1 MPLANSLTHDRL
13 DCNKA
18 NDHLL
23 EATMDENNT
32 SASTEPQA
40 AALTAATL
48 PNVVK
53 LQKTFSLPAIG
64 FCLAT
69 APDKS
74 LIYTGLSDFS
84 ILRANLTSEK
94 IEPSALGA
102 AGHTSYVMGL
112 VRCGET
118 LVSGGYD
125 CSLIWWNADSGE
137 IIRRVADA
145 HGKWIRMLAVTPD
158 QTRIASVADDMLTK
172 LWDAATG
179 ECLATWGDYESK
191 TPHGFPS
198 MLYAVAS
205 SADGKWLA
213 TGDRTG
219 RVLVRDATNG
229 QIAATIET
237 PVMYTWDPT
246 ARRHSIGGIRSLAF
260 SNDSSQLAVGG
271 MGKVGNIDHL
281 EGVSRI
287 EVFTWQTG
295 TRRLEIEDSKHKG
308 LVEALQFGLDDA
320 YLVSA
325 GGDNSGFVSVWNMA
339 DGKLLTQDKAPMHIH
354 DFELSTDGRSVTAV
368 GHQQGAVIDFFGVQ
382 P

>member
-1 MPLANSLTHDRL
+1 
-13 DCNKA
+13 
-18 NDHLL
+18 
-23 EATMDENNT
+23 MDENIIPG
-32 SASTEPQA
+32 STEPQTA
-40 AALTAATL
+40 VPTAATL

-53 LQKTFSLPAIG
+53 VQKTFSLPGTG

-74 LIYTGLSDFS
+74 LIYTGLSNS
-84 ILRANLTSEK
+84 TILRANPSAEK
-94 IEPSALGA
+94 IEWTVLGA
-102 AGHTSYVMGL
+102 NGHTSFVVGL
-112 VRCGET
+112 VRCDEMI
-118 LVSGGYD
+118 VSGGYD
-125 CSLIWWNADSGE
+125 CSLIWRHADSGE

-145 HGKWIRMLAVTPD
+145 HGKWIRMLAASPD
-158 QTRIASVADDMLTK
+158 QTRIASVADDMRTK
-172 LWDAATG
+172 LWNAATG
-179 ECLATWGDYESK
+179 ECLATWGDYGLK
-191 TPHGFPS
+191 TPQGFPS
-198 MLYAVAS
+198 MLYAVAY

-287 EVFTWQTG
+287 EVFNWQTG

-308 LVEALQFGLDDA
+308 LVEALQFGHDDA

-339 DGKLLTQDKAPMHIH
+339 DGKLLTQDKAPMHVH
-354 DFELSTDGRSVTAV
+354 DFELSTDGRSMTAV
-368 GHQQGAVIDFFGVQ
+368 GHQQAAVFDLFGVQ
-382 P
+382 A

>member
-1 MPLANSLTHDRL
+1 MIQETTP
-13 DCNKA
+13 
-18 NDHLL
+18 
-23 EATMDENNT
+23 
-32 SASTEPQA
+32 A
-40 AALTAATL
+40 AEETPAPAETTGNAL
-48 PNVVK
+48 PGVVK
-53 LQKTFSLPAIG
+53 IKKTFSLPGIA

-69 APDKS
+69 RADKS
-74 LIYTGLSDFS
+74 QIYTGLSDFS
-84 ILRANLTSEK
+84 IMMADV
-94 IEPSALGA
+94 SAENIQPAVVGSVA
-102 AGHTSYVMGL
+102 HSSYVMGL
-112 VRCGET
+112 VRCGNT

-137 IIRRVADA
+137 VIRTTPDA
-145 HGKWIRMLAVTPD
+145 HARWIRMLAVGPD
-158 QTRIASVADDMLTK
+158 QTRVASVADDMRTK

-179 ECLATWGDYESK
+179 ECLATWGDYEAK

-198 MLYAVAS
+198 MLYAVTFS
-205 SADGKWLA
+205 PDGKWLA

-219 RVLVRDATNG
+219 RVLVRDAATG

-260 SNDSSQLAVGG
+260 SNDSTQLAVGG

-295 TRRLEIEDSKHKG
+295 ERRFEIEDTKHKG
-308 LVEALQFGLDDA
+308 LVESLEFGPADA

-325 GGDNSGFVSVWNMA
+325 GGDNTGFISVWNMA
-339 DGKLLTQDKAPMHIH
+339 DGKLLAQDKAPMHVH
-354 DFELSTDGRSVTAV
+354 DFALNPDGRSLTAI
-368 GHQQGAVIDFFGVQ
+368 GHHQGAVVDLFEA
-382 P
+382 

>member
-1 MPLANSLTHDRL
+1 
-13 DCNKA
+13 
-18 NDHLL
+18 
-23 EATMDENNT
+23 MDENNIPG
-32 SASTEPQA
+32 STEPQA
-40 AALTAATL
+40 AAPTVATL

-53 LQKTFSLPAIG
+53 VQKAFSLPGIG

-69 APDKS
+69 APDMS

-84 ILRANLTSEK
+84 ILRANLSAEK
-94 IEPSALGA
+94 IEPSAVGA
-102 AGHTSYVMGL
+102 NGHTSYVMGL

-118 LVSGGYD
+118 IVSGGYD
-125 CSLIWWNADSGE
+125 CSLIWWQAESGE

-145 HGKWIRMLAVTPD
+145 HGKWIRMLAASPD

-179 ECLATWGDYESK
+179 ECLATWGGYDLK
-191 TPHGFPS
+191 TPQGFPS
-198 MLYAVAS
+198 MLYAVAY

-219 RVLVRDATNG
+219 RVLVRDATSG
-229 QIAATIET
+229 QIVATIET

-287 EVFTWQTG
+287 EVFNWQTG
-295 TRRLEIEDSKHKG
+295 TRRFEIEDSKHKG
-308 LVEALQFGLDDA
+308 LVEALQFGPGDA

-325 GGDNSGFVSVWNMA
+325 GGDNSGFVSVWNMT
-339 DGKLLTQDKAPMHIH
+339 DGKLLTQDKAPMHVH

-368 GHQQGAVIDFFGVQ
+368 GHQQGAVIDLFSVQ
-382 P
+382 S

>member
-1 MPLANSLTHDRL
+1 M
-13 DCNKA
+13 
-18 NDHLL
+18 
-23 EATMDENNT
+23 EATMDENNIPG
-32 SASTEPQA
+32 STEPQA
-40 AALTAATL
+40 AAPTAGTL
-48 PNVVK
+48 PNSVK
-53 LQKTFSLPAIG
+53 VQKTFSLPGIG

-69 APDKS
+69 ASDES
-74 LIYTGLSDFS
+74 LIYAGLSDFS
-84 ILRANLTSEK
+84 IVRANLSSEK
-94 IEPSALGA
+94 IEPSALGT

-125 CSLIWWNADSGE
+125 CSLIWWNADGGE
-137 IIRRVADA
+137 IIRRVVDA
-145 HGKWIRMLAVTPD
+145 HARWIRMLAVSPD
-158 QTRIASVADDMLTK
+158 QTRIASVADDMQTK

-179 ECLATWGDYESK
+179 ECLATWGDYELK

-198 MLYAVAS
+198 MLYAVAY

-229 QIAATIET
+229 QLAATIET
-237 PVMYTWDPT
+237 PFMYTWDPT

-287 EVFTWQTG
+287 EVFNWQTG
-295 TRRLEIEDSKHKG
+295 TRRFEIEDSKHKG
-308 LVEALQFGLDDA
+308 LVEALQFGPEDA
-320 YLVSA
+320 YLVAA

-339 DGKLLTQDKAPMHIH
+339 DGKLLTQDNAPMHVH
-354 DFELSTDGRSVTAV
+354 DFALSADSRSLIAV
-368 GHQQGAVIDFFGVQ
+368 GHQQGAAIDLFSVQ
-382 P
+382 A

>member
-1 MPLANSLTHDRL
+1 
-13 DCNKA
+13 
-18 NDHLL
+18 
-23 EATMDENNT
+23 MDENNT
-32 SASTEPQA
+32 PASTDSQA

-48 PNVVK
+48 PNAVK
-53 LQKTFSLPAIG
+53 VQKTFSLPGIG

-69 APDKS
+69 ASDKS

-84 ILRANLTSEK
+84 IQRANLSALK
-94 IEPSALGA
+94 IEPSTLGA
-102 AGHTSYVMGL
+102 NGHTSYVMGL

-118 LVSGGYD
+118 LVSCSYD
-125 CSLIWWNADSGE
+125 CSLIWWNADRGE

-145 HGKWIRMLAVTPD
+145 HGRWIRMLAVSPD
-158 QTRIASVADDMLTK
+158 ETRIASVADDMQTK

-179 ECLATWGDYESK
+179 ECLATWGDYELK

-198 MLYAVAS
+198 MLYAVAF

-229 QIAATIET
+229 QRAATIET

-287 EVFTWQTG
+287 EVFNWQTG
-295 TRRLEIEDSKHKG
+295 TRRFEIEDSKHKG
-308 LVEALQFGLDDA
+308 LVESLQFGPDDA
-320 YLVSA
+320 YLVAA

-339 DGKLLTQDKAPMHIH
+339 DGTLLTQDNAPMHVH
-354 DFELSTDGRSVTAV
+354 DFELSTDGRSLIAV
-368 GHQQGAVIDFFGVQ
+368 GHQQGSVIDLFSVQ
-382 P
+382 A

>member
-1 MPLANSLTHDRL
+1 
-13 DCNKA
+13 
-18 NDHLL
+18 
-23 EATMDENNT
+23 MDENNT
-32 SASTEPQA
+32 SASTDPQA
-40 AALTAATL
+40 AAPTAATL

-53 LQKTFSLPAIG
+53 VQNSFSLPGAG

-69 APDKS
+69 ESDKS
-74 LIYTGLSDFS
+74 LIYIGLSNS
-84 ILRANLTSEK
+84 TIVRANLSTER
-94 IEPSALGA
+94 IEWTVLGA
-102 AGHTSYVMGL
+102 NGHTSFVVSL

-118 LVSGGYD
+118 IVSGGYD
-125 CSLIWWNADSGE
+125 CSLIWWHADSGE

-145 HGKWIRMLAVTPD
+145 HGKWIRMLAASPD
-158 QTRIASVADDMLTK
+158 HTRIASVADDMLTK
-172 LWDAATG
+172 LWDTATG
-179 ECLATWGDYESK
+179 ECLATWGDYELK
-191 TPHGFPS
+191 TPQGFPS
-198 MLYAVAS
+198 MLYAVAYS
-205 SADGKWLA
+205 PDGKWLA
-213 TGDRTG
+213 TGNRTG

-287 EVFTWQTG
+287 EVFNWQTG
-295 TRRLEIEDSKHKG
+295 TRRFEIEDSKHKG
-308 LVEALQFGLDDA
+308 LVEALQFGPDDA

-339 DGKLLTQDKAPMHIH
+339 DGKLLTQDKAPMHVH
-354 DFELSTDGRSVTAV
+354 DFELSADGRSMTAV
-368 GHQQGAVIDFFGVQ
+368 GHQQAAVIELF
-382 P
+382 

>member
-1 MPLANSLTHDRL
+1 
-13 DCNKA
+13 
-18 NDHLL
+18 
-23 EATMDENNT
+23 MDENNT
-32 SASTEPQA
+32 PASTEPPA
-40 AALTAATL
+40 VDSTAATL
-48 PNVVK
+48 PNAVK
-53 LQKTFSLPAIG
+53 VLKTFSLPGIG

-74 LIYTGLSDFS
+74 LIYAGLSDFS
-84 ILRANLTSEK
+84 ILKVNLSAET
-94 IEPSALGA
+94 IEASTVGTN
-102 AGHTSYVMGL
+102 GHTSYVMGL
-112 VRCGET
+112 VRCGDS
-118 LVSGGYD
+118 LVSGSYD

-145 HGKWIRMLAVTPD
+145 HERWIRMLAVSPD
-158 QTRIASVADDMLTK
+158 QTRIASVADDMQTK

-179 ECLATWGDYESK
+179 VCLATWGDYESK

-198 MLYAVAS
+198 MLYAVAF

-229 QIAATIET
+229 RIAATIAT

-287 EVFTWQTG
+287 EVFNWKTSD
-295 TRRLEIEDSKHKG
+295 RRFEIEDSKHKG
-308 LVEALQFGLDDA
+308 LVESLQFGPGDA
-320 YLVSA
+320 YVVAA
-325 GGDNSGFVSVWNMA
+325 GGDNSGFVSVWNMT
-339 DGKLLTQDKAPMHIH
+339 DGKLLTQGPAPMHVH
-354 DFELSTDGRSVTAV
+354 DFELSTDGRSLTAI
-368 GHQQGAVIDFFGVQ
+368 GHQQGAVIELFSV
-382 P
+382 

>member
-1 MPLANSLTHDRL
+1 MTI
-13 DCNKA
+13 
-18 NDHLL
+18 LL

-32 SASTEPQA
+32 PGSTEPQA
-40 AALTAATL
+40 VAPTEITL

-53 LQKTFSLPAIG
+53 AQKTFSLPGIG

-69 APDKS
+69 ASDKS

-84 ILRANLTSEK
+84 IVRANLSAEK
-94 IEPSALGA
+94 IEPSVVGTN
-102 AGHTSYVMGL
+102 GHTSYVMGL

-125 CSLIWWNADSGE
+125 CSLIWWHADSGE

-145 HGKWIRMLAVTPD
+145 HARWIRMVAVSPD
-158 QTRIASVADDMLTK
+158 QTRIASVADDMQTK

-179 ECLATWGDYESK
+179 ACLATWGDYASQ

-198 MLYAVAS
+198 MLYAVAF

-229 QIAATIET
+229 QLAATIET

-287 EVFTWQTG
+287 EVFNWQTG
-295 TRRLEIEDSKHKG
+295 TRRFEIEDSKHKG
-308 LVEALQFGLDDA
+308 LVEALQFGPADA
-320 YLVSA
+320 YLVAA

-339 DGKLLTQDKAPMHIH
+339 DGKLLTQDKAPMHVH
-354 DFELSTDGRSVTAV
+354 DFELSSDGRSLTAV
-368 GHQQGAVIDFFGVQ
+368 GHQQGAVIDLFGVQ
-382 P
+382 A